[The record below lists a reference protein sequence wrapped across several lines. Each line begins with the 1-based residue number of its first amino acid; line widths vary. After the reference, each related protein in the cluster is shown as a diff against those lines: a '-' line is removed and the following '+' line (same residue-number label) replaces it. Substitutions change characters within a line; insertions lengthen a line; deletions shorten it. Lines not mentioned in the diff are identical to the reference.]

1 MMDTPRLTFNKS
13 KAIDSREVLLKDIT
27 TFIKNGYT
35 YKSDGDRKKRYKVT
49 RIESISSGE
58 ININKLGSTDTIDE
72 SFLLKDG
79 DILYSHINSLPY
91 IGNCALYNNELGPI
105 YHGMNLLNIR
115 PNHQVIPSYLLY
127 VLKSSIGKKYAF
139 ENAQRA
145 VSQCSISASIVSSM
159 KIPLP
164 SLSEQKK
171 IADFLSSYDEKIS
184 IQRERVEALE
194 RRKKGLL
201 QKVFSQEIR
210 FKADDGI
217 EFPAWTLKALGD
229 IFSFKNGLNASRDSF
244 ENGNIPCIGVYDIC
258 RCAPITENAIRGY
271 VSVDSNIKESFRVN
285 FGDVLFQRSSETL
298 QDVGHA
304 CVYIGKESVVY
315 NGFVIK
321 GTPKKQRQY
330 IPEFIHW
337 MLQSDF
343 VRRQAIAFG
352 AGAQH
357 YNIGQESISSI
368 IGYFPCVAEQKKIAK
383 LFTAVDD
390 QMNIEKER
398 LSTME
403 TIKKGLIQGLFC

>member
-1 MMDTPRLTFNKS
+1 MDTPRLTFNKS

-58 ININKLGSTDTIDE
+58 ININKLGSTDTINE

-210 FKADDGI
+210 FKDEDGRMYGKWDSKTI
-217 EFPAWTLKALGD
+217 GDVTVPTAGATPSTKNGSYWIGGDIPWMSSGEVHNGQIYKTEKFITAKGYSNSSTKLLPPNTVVVALAGQGKTRGAVAITRIKLCTNQSLAGLVLKEGSNVISDYLYQYLKNQYSELRKVSSGEGGRGGLNLNIISEFPIMLPSLK
-229 IFSFKNGLNASRDSF
+229 
-244 ENGNIPCIGVYDIC
+244 E
-258 RCAPITENAIRGY
+258 
-271 VSVDSNIKESFRVN
+271 
-285 FGDVLFQRSSETL
+285 QRK
-298 QDVGHA
+298 
-304 CVYIGKESVVY
+304 I
-315 NGFVIK
+315 
-321 GTPKKQRQY
+321 
-330 IPEFIHW
+330 
-337 MLQSDF
+337 SDF
-343 VRRQAIAFG
+343 
-352 AGAQH
+352 
-357 YNIGQESISSI
+357 
-368 IGYFPCVAEQKKIAK
+368 
-383 LFTAVDD
+383 FTVIDD
-390 QMNIEKER
+390 QLNIEKER
-398 LSTME
+398 LATME
-403 TIKKGLIQGLFC
+403 TIKKGLLQGLFC